1 MKKHNLILVILV
13 SFFFSGLSG
22 CVEPKVT
29 DYFNGEYETNE
40 HTVLKVTTLNGQI
53 EITSWDGETVLF
65 NAIKKSKFGQ
75 EELDKVKIN
84 VVESENR
91 IEIETKYT
99 GQRTTSP
106 SVDMNIKVPRN
117 ITVESATTSNGAVQI
132 SETKGNIFATT
143 SNGVIIIENVDGY
156 VSATTSNGRIEVNG
170 TTGIKDLKSSNGGIY
185 AEIYDFQENLSVS
198 TSNGG
203 ITIYMN
209 PSLNTNIE
217 MTTSNGQIT
226 ISGISLNFTIS
237 EEKHKVGRLGD
248 GGNTIDIHTSNGNI
262 NLHKLTI

>member
-1 MKKHNLILVILV
+1 MKKHYFIFVIFV
-13 SFFFSGLSG
+13 GFIISGLSG
-22 CVEPKVT
+22 CVGPKVT

-40 HTVLKVTTLNGQI
+40 NTILKVTTLNGQI
-53 EITSWDGETVLF
+53 ELTSWDGDTVLF

-75 EELDKVKIN
+75 DELDNIKIN
-84 VVESENR
+84 VIESENR
-91 IEIETKYT
+91 IEIEAKYV
-99 GQRTTSP
+99 GQRTTTP

-117 ITVESATTSNGAVQI
+117 ITVESAKTSNGAVQI
-132 SETKGNIFATT
+132 SETKGDIITTT

-170 TTGIKDLKSSNGGIY
+170 TTGIKDLKTSNGGIF

-203 ITIYMN
+203 ITIFMN
-209 PSLNTNIE
+209 PSLNTFIE
-217 MTTSNGQIT
+217 LTTSNGQIT

-237 EEKHKVGRLGD
+237 EEKHKMGRLGE

-262 NLHKLTI
+262 NLHKLII